1 MNPFACSH
9 LDVDAPIPWVKS
21 SEIEET
27 RVASLASSDVLEIR
41 RVCLQIVIVN
51 ELQGVVKIDV
61 GQFSLNDE

>member
-21 SEIEET
+21 REMKET
-27 RVASLASSDVLEIR
+27 RVASLTSSDVLEIGG
-41 RVCLQIVIVN
+41 VCLQIVIVN

-61 GQFSLNDE
+61 GQSSLNDE